1 MPCQPDARS
10 YGSVF
15 DEVAE
20 DYDRHRPTYP
30 DVLVD
35 RACEDAGIGPGDA
48 VLEDRLRHGEAH
60 PQPAGPRAAGD
71 QPWSRASS

>member
-1 MPCQPDARS
+1 MPRQPDARS
-10 YGSVF
+10 YGRVF

-35 RACEDAGIGPGDA
+35 ERARNEVGW
-48 VLEDRLRHGEAH
+48 L
-60 PQPAGPRAAGD
+60 
-71 QPWSRASS
+71 

>member
-1 MPCQPDARS
+1 MPRQPDARS
-10 YGSVF
+10 YGRVF

-35 RACEDAGIGPGDA
+35 RACEGIGPGAA
-48 VLEDRLRHGEAH
+48 VL
-60 PQPAGPRAAGD
+60 
-71 QPWSRASS
+71 